1 MNLSRRSLLLSGAAL
16 GVLAPGLIGCNDQGV
31 VVDNPSANT
40 TGNVAPSSGGA
51 AANTTGAG
59 GGNSADPGGNTTGAG
74 AAGGPMIRYDV
85 ASPQGQAMLAIY
97 ARAVALMMAKP
108 DGDPTSWKFQWY
120 SHWVGGATDHVA
132 KTSEIARVYGSAPSP
147 QRNLAEIMWDGCQ
160 AHDAGEDEDF
170 FLPWHR
176 MFVMAFEAIVRQV
189 AGEPS
194 FTVPYWNYL
203 DPAQHAIPAQFRRP
217 GDATWGALYS
227 PNRNPAVNAG
237 GAIASST
244 VLSASVLSEATY
256 SSSGFDDGFCAGLD
270 NGLHGAVH
278 VGVGNG
284 INGMGAIPWAAND
297 PIFWLHHCNIDRL
310 WASWNAA
317 GGANPTDPQFTSK
330 PFVFADPSGQQTSK
344 VVSGVLDL
352 GSAGYAYDV
361 LVGADGSP
369 LTVRT
374 EEERIAAAPA
384 PVAAS
389 APPAVGASTPRML
402 MRAAPAM
409 RLTPTVTHVFQ
420 NVQLGAGKV
429 RVQLANA
436 AAAPVEAA
444 QALSPALKIAP
455 RLLKRPL
462 RTPGQPAPAMVMS
475 AAPPPKAAPTP
486 LIPAPPPGKKVF
498 VVLDDLT
505 TEIQPGVIYSIYL
518 EAPTRSGAP
527 QPYLIGSLNFFS
539 AMPAMGGMKM
549 GHRARS
555 FDITSLATQLA
566 AQGRLQANP
575 AISFVPV
582 GKPATAA
589 APLIGS
595 VSVAIQ

>member
-1 MNLSRRSLLLSGAAL
+1 MFSGAAL
-16 GVLAPGLIGCNDQGV
+16 GLLAPGLIGCNEQGV
-31 VVDNPSANT
+31 VVDPPANT
-40 TGNVAPSSGGA
+40 TTTGGGA
-51 AANTTGAG
+51 GTGAT
-59 GGNSADPGGNTTGAG
+59 GGNTGGTGNTTDPSGGGAG
-74 AAGGPMIRYDV
+74 TGGGATPGPMIRYDV
-85 ASPQGQAMLAIY
+85 ASAQGQAMLAIY

-108 DGDPTSWKFQWY
+108 ESDPTSWKFQWY

-132 KTSEIARVYGSAPSP
+132 KTSEIARVYGATPSP
-147 QRNLAEIMWDGCQ
+147 QRTLAQLMWDGCQ
-160 AHDAGEDEDF
+160 AHDQNEDEDF

-176 MFVMAFEAIVRQV
+176 MFVMAFEAIIRQT

-194 FTVPYWNYL
+194 FTLPYWNYL
-203 DPAQHAIPAQFRRP
+203 DPTQHAIPAQFRRP

-227 PNRNPAVNAG
+227 PNRNAAVNAG

-317 GGANPTDPQFTSK
+317 GGANPTDAQFTGK
-330 PFVFADPSGQQTSK
+330 PFIFADPNGQQTSK
-344 VVSGVLDL
+344 VVAGVLDL
-352 GSAGYAYDV
+352 SSAGYAYDV
-361 LVGADGSP
+361 LLGADGSP
-369 LTVRT
+369 LTTRT
-374 EEERIAAAPA
+374 EEERIVAASTPGAPA
-384 PVAAS
+384 PVAAA
-389 APPAVGASTPRML
+389 APPPVGASAPRML
-402 MRAAPAM
+402 MRSAPLHLA
-409 RLTPTVTHVFQ
+409 PTVTHVMQ
-420 NVQLGAGKV
+420 NVQLGAGRV
-429 RVQLANA
+429 RVQLSNA
-436 AAAPVEAA
+436 AAAPVAA
-444 QALSPALKIAP
+444 AAALAPALKTAP
-455 RLLKRPL
+455 RFLKRPL
-462 RTPGQPAPAMVMS
+462 PGKPGQPPMVMS
-475 AAPPPKAAPTP
+475 AAPPPPAKAAALAP
-486 LIPAPPPGKKVF
+486 LIPAPKPGQKVF

-518 EAPTRSGAP
+518 EAPSSSGAP
-527 QPYLIGSLNFFS
+527 QPFLIGSLNFFS

-555 FDITSLATQLA
+555 FDITALATQLA

-575 AISFVPV
+575 AITFVPV
-582 GKPATAA
+582 GRPATSA

-595 VSVAIQ
+595 ISVAIQ